1 MKNNLDE
8 ILRVDH
14 AGEVGAAK
22 IYEGQLKVLGKT
34 DVGPMIQHMKNQEK
48 EHLDTFSKL
57 LNQYEVRPTI
67 MLPIWNLAGY
77 SLGLISA
84 AMGKK
89 AAMAC
94 TIAVEEVIGKHYEKQ
109 ANQLTEKKYQNL
121 KKKLIKFRDDELEH
135 KDIGIENDGQDT
147 RGYKLLKFIVQSGCK
162 TAIKISEKI

>member
-1 MKNNLDE
+1 MKNKLDK

-34 DVGPMIQHMKNQEK
+34 DVGPMIQHMKDQEK
-48 EHLDTFSKL
+48 EHLDTFHEL
-57 LNQYEVRPTI
+57 LNEHEVRPTV

-77 SLGLISA
+77 GLGIISA

-109 ANQLTEKKYQNL
+109 ADQLT
-121 KKKLIKFRDDELEH
+121 
-135 KDIGIENDGQDT
+135 
-147 RGYKLLKFIVQSGCK
+147 
-162 TAIKISEKI
+162 